1 MGFPDAN
8 DSTFAFG
15 KPISLMYCFLDGIV
29 LKRMRTGKNES
40 RLNGNEREKEKK
52 LGFADDC
59 KCQIKKG
66 PDLAATKKVERA

>member
-1 MGFPDAN
+1 
-8 DSTFAFG
+8 
-15 KPISLMYCFLDGIV
+15 
-29 LKRMRTGKNES
+29 MRTGKNES